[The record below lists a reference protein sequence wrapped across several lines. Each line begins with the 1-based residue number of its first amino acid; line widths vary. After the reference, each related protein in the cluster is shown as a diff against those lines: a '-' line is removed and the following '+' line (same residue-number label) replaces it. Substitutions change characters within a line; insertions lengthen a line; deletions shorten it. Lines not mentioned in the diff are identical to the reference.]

1 MSTSKIVMI
10 PNDVTS
16 VPALGEA
23 SIYVKADK
31 TLALRDSDNNEY
43 VFADTRSSMAA
54 VPRRLMTGRTRV
66 TAGQTAGTYWFS
78 EAATLASAG
87 LASPLS
93 AIFIEAEDFPTVANV
108 TPKLKIKVQL
118 FTNDVAPGATFT
130 VGLYP
135 FSRPATSG
143 GSGVLIYQPGT
154 VVTGST
160 VTFTTPGADGAF
172 NGTSGDFALPAPGHY
187 ALGFTMTL
195 PTLTS
200 VATNAHVHMQ
210 YQLQVH
216 N

>member
-1 MSTSKIVMI
+1 MTAKILMSL
-10 PNDVTS
+10 NDVTAIPS
-16 VPALGEA
+16 IGEA
-23 SIYVKADK
+23 LVYAKADK
-31 TLALRDSDNNEY
+31 TMALRDSDGKEY
-43 VFADTRSSMAA
+43 VFADTRYAMNT

-87 LASPLS
+87 LATPLS
-93 AIFIEAEDFPTVANV
+93 AIFIEAEDFPNVADI

-135 FSRPATSG
+135 FSRPSTSG

-154 VVTGST
+154 VIAGST

-187 ALGFTMTL
+187 ALGFVMTL

-200 VATNAHVHMQ
+200 VATNAHVHIQ